1 MPDIITR
8 PYAEADIPDILQL
21 LALSFPEYWGRSVQ
35 AGRSHLAFNSHPIVA
50 CSQGRLIGNCGIL
63 RTPVQLGAG
72 RATVETV
79 GCIGS
84 VAVHP
89 DFRGQGVAG
98 AMLQAAIRQM
108 RGEGITLSALFTDKP
123 QVYAKHGWSVH
134 PLTPAFTLP
143 EPPPVRH
150 PLPQTDICTGRPTAP
165 MGDAIQA
172 LYAQGQPRFT
182 GKLQR
187 SGDYWQQRIFN
198 GGDADT
204 LWLVAA
210 HANGPA
216 AYALISHGTLCEAYS
231 RDETLWPA
239 LLAAA
244 AVQTSAEPL
253 AISLHAAH
261 PLRQLALAMAA
272 PTPPEPAID
281 VYGETLMLNALAP
294 ATHIPDTLFWPKM
307 DKF

>member
-35 AGRSHLAFNSHPIVA
+35 AGRSHLAFNSHPVVA

-63 RTPVQLGAG
+63 RTPVQLDS
-72 RATVETV
+72 RVVTV

-108 RGEGITLSALFTDKP
+108 RSEGITLSALFTDKP
-123 QVYAKHGWSVH
+123 QVYARHGWAPH

-143 EPPPVRH
+143 KLPPTCH
-150 PLPQTDICTGRPTAP
+150 PLPQTDICAGRPTAEL
-165 MGDAIQA
+165 GDKIID
-172 LYAQGQPRFT
+172 LYAQGKPLFP

-187 SGDYWQQRIFN
+187 SGDYWQQRILN

-204 LWLVAA
+204 LWLAI
-210 HANGPA
+210 ANATGPA

-231 RDETLWPA
+231 LDETLWPA

-244 AVQTSAEPL
+244 ARAAAEPL
-253 AISLHAAH
+253 GISLHAAH
-261 PLRQLALAMAA
+261 PLRQLALGPAA
-272 PTPPEPAID
+272 PTPPEPALD
-281 VYGETLMLNALAP
+281 VYGEVLMLNAL
-294 ATHIPDTLFWPKM
+294 TSTMSIPDTLFWPKA